1 MKKQWNVTVEGE
13 AYTVEI
19 DLSRFLG
26 KLTVSVN
33 GEAFPLTPKFLTC
46 LFGRRERF
54 MLGDKLALLV
64 IKPFLRADIVVG
76 GKYVSSGEMYTG

>member
-1 MKKQWNVTVEGE
+1 MKKQWNVTVEDE

-19 DLSRFLG
+19 DLSWFLG

>member
-1 MKKQWNVTVEGE
+1 MKKQWNVTVEDE
-13 AYTVEI
+13 AYVVEI
-19 DLSRFLG
+19 ELSLFLG

-46 LFGRRERF
+46 LFGRTERF
-54 MLGDKLALLV
+54 MLGGKLALLV

-76 GKYVSSGEMYTG
+76 GKYVGSGEMYTG

>member
-19 DLSRFLG
+19 DLSLFLG

-33 GEAFPLTPKFLTC
+33 GEAFPLTPKFLT
-46 LFGRRERF
+46 
-54 MLGDKLALLV
+54 
-64 IKPFLRADIVVG
+64 
-76 GKYVSSGEMYTG
+76 